1 MQALDQIK
9 NAPDFAYLCRNRCFE
24 MLHGTRG
31 GDPRR
36 RWKSCDVLTDFRQ
49 RAHRR
54 TDHDL
59 VLFTVLL
66 AGQETIRQPAPLI
79 LVASHTDR
87 TGKTRD
93 VDSIITQPNQT
104 LRAGAEEP
112 RAPRLHSE
120 DRRPGIKLA

>member
-49 RAHRR
+49 RAHRG
-54 TDHDL
+54 TDHNL

-66 AGQETIRQPAPLI
+66 AGQETIRQPTPLV
-79 LVASHTDR
+79 LVASRTDR

-93 VDSIITQPNQT
+93 VDSVIAEANQT
-104 LRAGAEEP
+104 LRASAKEP
-112 RAPRLHSE
+112 RALRLDGE
-120 DRRPGIKLA
+120 DRRLGIELA